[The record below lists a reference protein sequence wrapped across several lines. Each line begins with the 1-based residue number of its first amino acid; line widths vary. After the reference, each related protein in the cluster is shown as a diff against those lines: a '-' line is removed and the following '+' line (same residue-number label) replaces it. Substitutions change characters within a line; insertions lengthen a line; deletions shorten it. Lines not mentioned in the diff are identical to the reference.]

1 VSATLTEEP
10 AVLTPSAAYR
20 PPTDEELDLLRQI
33 GEHWAQTLGGRRLSR
48 ARLPAD
54 PDLVGCREPL
64 PPISRYERLVR
75 VVDEGFVP
83 ARPGTV
89 VASEGAIRPPSR
101 LGRMVFT
108 ARRALL
114 GPPLA
119 TTAIVQER
127 LSKVVAL
134 AVLTVAVSVAAG
146 VAAVTS
152 ALPALEPLTVEL
164 GVGLIAL
171 ILAAN
176 LRGIRQSGTLFA
188 VPTYAFV
195 AGILLLIAVG
205 VGHAAMGGWR
215 VAPPPRLPTTEAL
228 APLLLLRAFASGC
241 SAMTGIEAIADGIPA
256 FRPPEWRNARTT
268 LTWMIGLL
276 VVMFAGITLLTRLD
290 GLVPS
295 AHETILSQLAAHTF
309 GRGVLYGYI
318 QAATSLIL
326 VLAANTAFSDF
337 PRLLFFLAR
346 DRYAP
351 RLFLRMGDRLAYSN
365 GIVVLGVVAAGLL
378 VAFHGRT
385 DRLISLY
392 AIGVFLSFTLSQSGM
407 TVRWW
412 RRREAG
418 WARSLPV
425 NALGATLSG
434 TVLLIIAVSKFT
446 QGAWVIVLVIPLI
459 ITLLSRIRRHYAVVE
474 RATALH
480 PPSGKTGH
488 LPLLRARREVT
499 DGARPAPEQVEAP
512 DEIRHLVVVP
522 VAWLDLPALRALAYA
537 VSLSLPVLALHVAT
551 DDEDARRLR
560 TLWSAW
566 GDHVPLEVIVSPYR
580 VVVAPAANYVR
591 ALHRTH
597 PDLTITAVL
606 PELAVTR
613 WWHQLLHNQVALRLR
628 RLLRLYPGT
637 VVTSVPFHLPKELSA
652 APQPPAKR

>member
-1 VSATLTEEP
+1 
-10 AVLTPSAAYR
+10 
-20 PPTDEELDLLRQI
+20 
-33 GEHWAQTLGGRRLSR
+33 
-48 ARLPAD
+48 
-54 PDLVGCREPL
+54 
-64 PPISRYERLVR
+64 
-75 VVDEGFVP
+75 
-83 ARPGTV
+83 
-89 VASEGAIRPPSR
+89 
-101 LGRMVFT
+101 
-108 ARRALL
+108 
-114 GPPLA
+114 
-119 TTAIVQER
+119 
-127 LSKVVAL
+127 
-134 AVLTVAVSVAAG
+134 
-146 VAAVTS
+146 
-152 ALPALEPLTVEL
+152 
-164 GVGLIAL
+164 
-171 ILAAN
+171 
-176 LRGIRQSGTLFA
+176 
-188 VPTYAFV
+188 
-195 AGILLLIAVG
+195 
-205 VGHAAMGGWR
+205 
-215 VAPPPRLPTTEAL
+215 
-228 APLLLLRAFASGC
+228 
-241 SAMTGIEAIADGIPA
+241 
-256 FRPPEWRNARTT
+256 
-268 LTWMIGLL
+268 MIGLL

-318 QAATSLIL
+318 QAATALIL

-351 RLFLRMGDRLAYSN
+351 TLFLRMGDRLAYSN
-365 GIVVLGVVAAGLL
+365 GIFVLGVVAAALL
-378 VAFHGRT
+378 VAFQGRT

-418 WARSLPV
+418 WARSLPI

-446 QGAWVIVLVIPLI
+446 EGAWVIVLVIPLI

-480 PPSGKTGH
+480 PPSGETGH

-591 ALHRTH
+591 TLHRTH
-597 PDLTITAVL
+597 PD
-606 PELAVTR
+606 
-613 WWHQLLHNQVALRLR
+613 
-628 RLLRLYPGT
+628 
-637 VVTSVPFHLPKELSA
+637 
-652 APQPPAKR
+652 